1 MNLQYRAARFAM
13 RVLQRLSPALAAFVA
28 ERLFF
33 TPPRTGL
40 APAARE
46 ILRTGRPFRLS
57 VEGARIGAWSW
68 GRGPAVVLVH
78 GWGGRGARLAATY
91 VPPLVAR
98 GFSVIAFDAPG
109 HGISDGRLSSMPQFA
124 RALQGVADVAG
135 SVFAIVAH
143 SMGGSATA
151 LAMSQRLRVE
161 RAVFLAPAADPA
173 WFAAGFAKALA
184 IAPSV
189 MDAMRARSERR
200 LGCRWTD
207 LDVRQLVH
215 SFDVPL
221 LVIHDQDD
229 PTVPWTD
236 GAAIAKAWP
245 HAELVTTNGLG
256 HRDVVREPG
265 VVARAVAFIGEG
277 APTSAAGNE
286 GAWLERDLFRRDIR
300 QHRVFQGA

>member
-13 RVLQRLSPALAAFVA
+13 RGLQRLSPTMAAVVA

-33 TPPRTGL
+33 TPPRAGL

-46 ILRTGRPFRLS
+46 ILRTGRPLQLS
-57 VEGARIGAWSW
+57 VGRARIAAWSW

-229 PTVPWTD
+229 PTVPWAD

-245 HAELVTTNGLG
+245 HAELLTTNGLG
-256 HRDVVREPG
+256 HRDVVREPS

-277 APTSAAGNE
+277 VAGE

-300 QHRVFQGA
+300 QRRVFQGA